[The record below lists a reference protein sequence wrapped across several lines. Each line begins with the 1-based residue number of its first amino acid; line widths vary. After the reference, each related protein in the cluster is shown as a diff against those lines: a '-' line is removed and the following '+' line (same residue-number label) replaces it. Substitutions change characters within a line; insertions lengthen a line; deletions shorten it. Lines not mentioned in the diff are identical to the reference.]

1 MGFRAIGRLR
11 RLVRG
16 RRPEDRFTAR
26 AAGEEGF
33 SLVETVMALGLIF
46 TVMLGLLASL
56 STGIRGLST
65 GRQRTGGTAVAK
77 EVVEQAR
84 AAAYDR
90 VGHNLSNEDPLNDD
104 PAITGTAPDYMYTP
118 EGGSAE
124 PLVGSANALYGSA
137 GGPHPDGHRWETT
150 RDGVDYT
157 VRVYVTDVATELG
170 DGYKRLT
177 VDVEWSN
184 PEYDEASV
192 ANNIR
197 VSTFVSRF
205 GVVSTGD
212 ASGIVDVESG
222 SVRITGTLEG
232 IDLAQ
237 AQFFFPLAHADVDA
251 DLVAETRGLAQSARS
266 AVTLNTG
273 TASGCGQSGTS
284 VSCDGVKAETAA
296 DNDGG
301 SPLPTPNQ
309 VVGPLS
315 GASSTVSAGTALS
328 MGTGAT
334 TSVASKSSGASCVT
348 GCSPSVGDGDGLPY
362 AFNEGESPSSMAA
375 DFSAG
380 ILTGKLVNVGS
391 GGVATAT
398 IDQDTVSGKPF
409 VDSLAELDVPA
420 IDFLTL
426 DLAPVGYTS
435 AVHIDPVHV
444 TAHAQAGETAGE
456 PDVSGNAVQ
465 VTVYD
470 TGLLG
475 LAEYRTFSFS
485 PGEPVNESA
494 AVTFD
499 VTSSLLGLTNTVSVE
514 TTVTAASESTSRE
527 PQIGGP
533 ITKAQANASNWFIV
547 RTHVTITELGVTVA
561 DLTFELD
568 YGRLGTLAQV
578 GGS

>member
-84 AAAYDR
+84 AAAYDH
-90 VGHNLSNEDPLNDD
+90 VGHDLNNEDPLIAD

-184 PEYDEASV
+184 PQYGDAV
-192 ANNIR
+192 ANNMR

-212 ASGIVDVESG
+212 ASGIVDVDSG

-237 AQFFFPLAHADVDA
+237 AQFFFPLAHADIDA

-266 AVTLNTG
+266 ALTLDTG
-273 TASGCGQSGTS
+273 TASGCGESGSS

-348 GCSPSVGDGDGLPY
+348 GCSPSVGDDDGLPY
-362 AFNEGESPSSMAA
+362 ALNEAEGPSSMSVG
-375 DFSAG
+375 FGAG

-391 GGVATAT
+391 GGAATAT
-398 IDQDTVSGKPF
+398 IDQDTVAGKPF

-426 DLAPVGYTS
+426 DLAPLGYTS
-435 AVHIDPVHV
+435 AVHVDPVHV
-444 TAHAQAGETAGE
+444 TARAQAGATAE
-456 PDVSGNAVQ
+456 KPTVSGDTVR

-475 LAEYRTFSFS
+475 LPEYRSFSFS
-485 PGEPVNESA
+485 PDDQVNESA
-494 AVTFD
+494 SVTFD
-499 VTSSLLGLTNTVSVE
+499 VTSSLLGLTNTVSLE
-514 TTVTAASESTSRE
+514 TTVTAGKSSAPYDSEGTT
-527 PQIGGP
+527 

-547 RTHVTITELGVTVA
+547 QTHVTITELGVTVA